1 MLMKI
6 HQNGDGLQNVDFYF
20 NEKMESN
27 DSPRFDDMN
36 LNKLGATLESV
47 SKDES
52 GETKKV
58 LGKNYRALPF
68 IERYKEEPIRE
79 IIMQSKAELDEEF
92 FKKLM
97 ELLKEKREFTELFP
111 EIKPI
116 HKIESP
122 NRDEDEDFER

>member
-1 MLMKI
+1 MKI

-47 SKDES
+47 SKDEN

-68 IERYKEEPIRE
+68 MERYKEEPTRE
-79 IIMQSKAELDEEF
+79 MQWPSKAELDEEF
-92 FKKLM
+92 LKNLM
-97 ELLKEKREFTELFP
+97 ENLKRERKFADLFH
-111 EIKPI
+111 EINLNSN
-116 HKIESP
+116 KIQQE
-122 NRDEDEDFER
+122 NREEDDYER

>member
-1 MLMKI
+1 MKI

-52 GETKKV
+52 GKTKKV

-68 IERYKEEPIRE
+68 IERYKKEPIRE
-79 IIMQSKAELDEEF
+79 IIMPSKAELDAEF

-97 ELLKEKREFTELFP
+97 GILKRERKFVDLFH
-111 EIKPI
+111 EINLNSN
-116 HKIESP
+116 KIEQK
-122 NRDEDEDFER
+122 NREEDDYEI